1 MFSPM
6 LPDQSVFSSSGIMA
20 DFTIHYDVSMEDII
34 GDVQVPGPQSYRV
47 LGHIVTRARGM
58 L

>member
-1 MFSPM
+1 M